1 MCCHCL
7 TWTQQERSTCPRCPF
22 LWWSMA
28 NWHPIQHNF
37 LYSNHLHWFWNWH
50 SCPKAAFFFLKAFSS
65 YLIHNIRHI
74 ALMQNGLSTV
84 SLCLLSQLLSI
95 HLADLDIVASHPHL
109 IKDPHSS
116 LFNTGDCIGIFS
128 SELVTSQ
135 DMSRS
140 KKGICYPFCM
150 WNFKTSTVS

>member
-1 MCCHCL
+1 MLSLPYLNPTRKVNLSKMPIPLVKHGQL
-7 TWTQQERSTCPRCPF
+7 TPHPTQLF
-22 LWWSMA
+22 
-28 NWHPIQHNF
+28 IQQSSPLILKLAF
-37 LYSNHLHWFWNWH
+37 MSK
-50 SCPKAAFFFLKAFSS
+50 SCFFFLKAFSS

-150 WNFKTSTVS
+150 